1 MKHKSIMEMH
11 PEQRPDEKF
20 LSMGPAAL
28 TDAELL
34 ETLIVVVPCAI
45 ATILNAKT
53 ITAIAAKLT
62 ALLNNLFIINYLP

>member
-1 MKHKSIMEMH
+1 MLAVYLTVIV
-11 PEQRPDEKF
+11 P
-20 LSMGPAAL
+20 LSVAVIETVIESP